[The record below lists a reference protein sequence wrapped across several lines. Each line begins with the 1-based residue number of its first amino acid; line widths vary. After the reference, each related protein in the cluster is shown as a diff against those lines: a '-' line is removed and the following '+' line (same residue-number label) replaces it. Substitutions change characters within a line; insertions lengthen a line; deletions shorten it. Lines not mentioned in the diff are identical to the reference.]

1 MRAAVINAVGEPFV
15 VRDDVTLDEP
25 IGREILVDVKASG
38 LCHSDIYVATTELG
52 TPMPAVLGHEAA
64 GIVREIGPDVR
75 EFAVGDHV
83 VACLD
88 GFCGRCD
95 RCVVGLTNL
104 CRHFPEAT
112 RRTADQPP
120 RMRLAGEP
128 IVQRAEISG
137 FAAQVLL
144 HENNAVV
151 VPKEV
156 PFPQA
161 AVLSC
166 GVTTGAGAAINAAG
180 IRVGENAAVIGCGGV
195 GLNVVQGAALAGA
208 RKIIAI
214 DLQPSKLEL
223 AKKFGATHVINPS
236 ETDSVTAVKD
246 LTGGGVDHAFEV
258 IGGIKQTLEQALK
271 MLAHGGT
278 AYVIGAQ
285 PPGTMLDLHLADL
298 LYEKTSIKGVWM
310 GATNFKHDIPLYAEL
325 YLQGRFNLDDLV
337 SQEIRLDQ
345 LNEAYADLDGHTGIA
360 RSVIT
365 TF

>member
-1 MRAAVINAVGEPFV
+1 M
-15 VRDDVTLDEP
+15 RDDVTLDEP

-38 LCHSDIYVATTELG
+38 LCHSDLYVATTPGLG
-52 TPMPAVLGHEAA
+52 IPMPAVLGHEAA
-64 GIVREIGPDVR
+64 GVVRQVGRDVT
-75 EFAVGDHV
+75 EFEVGDHV

-88 GFCGRCD
+88 GFCGKCD
-95 RCVVGLTNL
+95 RCIVGLTNQ
-104 CRHFPEAT
+104 CRNFPEAT
-112 RRTADQPP
+112 RRSVDQPS
-120 RMRLAGEP
+120 RMYLAGEP

-137 FAAQVLL
+137 FAEQVLL

-151 VPKEV
+151 IPREV

-166 GVTTGAGAAINAAG
+166 GVTTGAGSAINAAG
-180 IRVGENAAVIGCGGV
+180 IRVGDNAAIIGCGGV

-208 RKIIAI
+208 RKIIAV

-223 AKKFGATHVINPS
+223 ATRFGATHVVNPTS
-236 ETDSVTAVKD
+236 TDPVEAVRD

-258 IGGIKQTLEQALK
+258 IGGIKATMEQALK
-271 MLAHGGT
+271 MLTKGGT

-285 PPGTMLDLHLADL
+285 PPDAVLDLNLAQFL
-298 LYEKTSIKGVWM
+298 AERKALKAVWM

-337 SQEIRLDQ
+337 SREIRLDQ
-345 LNEAYADLDGHTGIA
+345 LNEAYAELDQHVGVA

-365 TF
+365 QF